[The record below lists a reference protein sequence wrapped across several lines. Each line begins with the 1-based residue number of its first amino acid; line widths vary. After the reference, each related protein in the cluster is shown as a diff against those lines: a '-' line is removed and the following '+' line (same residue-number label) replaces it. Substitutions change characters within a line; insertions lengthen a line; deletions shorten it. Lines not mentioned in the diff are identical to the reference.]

1 MFSGKVCMRLKA
13 TAALRL
19 AMISFRYGIGGESGV
34 VVFARDNAACTGSVQ
49 RLQRRQII
57 VDKKFRTAGES
68 SAGARSILELPLR
81 KSLFRETTIPPRSPN
96 QHYSLPNIK
105 IPPRKKLPTV

>member
-1 MFSGKVCMRLKA
+1 MRLKA

-81 KSLFRETTIPPRSPN
+81 KSLFRETTIPPPRPK
-96 QHYSLPNIK
+96 QTFSLPK
-105 IPPRKKLPTV
+105 LRIPALPKLPTG

>member
-1 MFSGKVCMRLKA
+1 MRLKA

-34 VVFARDNAACTGSVQ
+34 VVFTRDNAACTGNVQ

-57 VDKKFRTAGES
+57 VDKKFRTAGEN
-68 SAGARSILELPLR
+68 SAGAKSILELPLR
-81 KSLFRETTIPPRSPN
+81 KSLFRETTIPPPRPK
-96 QHYSLPNIK
+96 QTYSLPKLK
-105 IPPRKKLPTV
+105 IPRPPNPQTGRTPI

>member
-1 MFSGKVCMRLKA
+1 MFSGKVFMRLKA

-49 RLQRRQII
+49 RLQR
-57 VDKKFRTAGES
+57 KKFRTAGES

-81 KSLFRETTIPPRSPN
+81 KSLFRETTIPPPRPK
-96 QHYSLPNIK
+96 QTFSLPK
-105 IPPRKKLPTV
+105 LRIPASPKLPTG